1 MGQVV
6 ALQSYDVRNPPPS
19 PLNGGGGGG
28 GEQLLQGV
36 DRWQETGKSDLR
48 QYLVIQ

>member
-28 GEQLLQGV
+28 GGSCCKGLTAGKK
-36 DRWQETGKSDLR
+36 QERAT
-48 QYLVIQ
+48 